1 MHSGSLRMTTPER
14 FDAAFFRRYY
24 ANPATRV
31 ATREDQA
38 RLAALIGSVAHYCG
52 FRVKRLL
59 DAGCG
64 VGWLRTPLRRQF
76 KGVEYVGL
84 EVSDYLCRKHGWV
97 QGSLPGYTDTK
108 GFDLVVCHDVLQYL
122 PDREAARAI
131 TALAQLSR
139 GLLYFSVLTA
149 GDWKHNADT
158 SRTDRGVHLRP
169 RAWYERRLR
178 RHFRH
183 LGFGVYAL
191 RNFAP
196 LLWELE
202 TPWK

>member
-1 MHSGSLRMTTPER
+1 MTAPAAVLPAPRSGYHRMNASDR

-38 RLAALIGSVAHYCG
+38 RLAALIGGVAHYCG

-84 EVSDYLCRKHGWV
+84 EVSEYLCRKHGWV

-131 TALAQLSR
+131 TSLAHYEARRSGHALNNALLRALLDQPAAWEMVSFEDERQAPRGFAQ
-139 GLLYFSVLTA
+139 A
-149 GDWKHNADT
+149 A
-158 SRTDRGVHLRP
+158 P
-169 RAWYERRLR
+169 AW
-178 RHFRH
+178 
-183 LGFGVYAL
+183 
-191 RNFAP
+191 
-196 LLWELE
+196 
-202 TPWK
+202 

>member
-1 MHSGSLRMTTPER
+1 MNTSER

-64 VGWLRTPLRRQF
+64 VGWYRTPLRRQF
-76 KGVEYVGL
+76 KGAEYVGL
-84 EVSDYLCRKHGWV
+84 EVSEYLCRKHGWV
-97 QGSLPGYTDTK
+97 QGSLPGYTDAK

-131 TALAQLSR
+131 TSLAQLSR

-169 RAWYERRLR
+169 RDWYERRLR

-191 RNFAP
+191 RNYAP

>member
-1 MHSGSLRMTTPER
+1 MLRAYR
-14 FDAAFFRRYY
+14 
-24 ANPATRV
+24 PAGTARQLLAIV
-31 ATREDQA
+31 AD
-38 RLAALIGSVAHYCG
+38 G
-52 FRVKRLL
+52 
-59 DAGCG
+59 D
-64 VGWLRTPLRRQF
+64 RTPLLRQF
-76 KGVEYVGL
+76 KGAEYVGL
-84 EVSDYLCRKHGWV
+84 EVSEYLCRKHGWV

-131 TALAQLSR
+131 TSLAHLSR

-149 GDWKHNADT
+149 GDWKNNADT

-169 RAWYERRLR
+169 RDWYERRLR

-191 RNFAP
+191 RSYAP